1 MPERLVLLVEDE
13 PLVLLV
19 AQDALEAG
27 GYTVLPVQLASEAM
41 DILDTRIAQKLGANQ
56 SMSVAI
62 AGNGPIPNTGVVT
75 VVLNVTVTGPTAGSY
90 LTAWPDGDSRPL
102 ASDLNFTAGQ
112 TVPNMVVV
120 KVGADGRINLY
131 NAFGSVDVVIDVMG
145 WYS

>member
-1 MPERLVLLVEDE
+1 VIADVSGWLTDGSNPGATGSTFA
-13 PLVLLV
+13 PV
-19 AQDALEAG
+19 APAR
-27 GYTVLPVQLASEAM
+27 
-41 DILDTRIAQKLGANQ
+41 ILDTRIAQKLGANQ

-62 AGNGPIPNTGVVT
+62 AGNGPIPNAGVVT